1 MDLKIWLFVRTTF
14 MIALLTGLLM
24 AMGYLLGGARWMTY
38 MFWFAVIMSFL
49 AFWYSDQLVI
59 KMMKARIVSREEA
72 PRLYAIVEKLSK
84 RAGLPMP
91 KVAIIDDP
99 TPNAF
104 ATGRNAKNSLV
115 TVTTG
120 ILELLN
126 EDELEGVIGHEL
138 THIKNHDILVG
149 TIAGALAGAV
159 VYIAY
164 ITKYLAFFKA
174 IFGDLSLDRFLYAL
188 LIAITAPIA
197 AVIIRSAISRRR
209 EFAADEGGARL
220 SGKPWALASALLKLD
235 EAVKRLQEEQR
246 AKKKA
251 KPLGNP
257 GLAHLFIINHFE
269 GDPVSKLFATHPPTK
284 ERIARLRK
292 IAEEMGVEF
301 PF

>member
-1 MDLKIWLFVRTTF
+1 LKIWLFVRTTF

>member
-1 MDLKIWLFVRTTF
+1 

-24 AMGYLLGGARWMTY
+24 AVGYLLGGARWMTY
-38 MFWFAVIMSFL
+38 MFWFAVGLSFVT
-49 AFWYSDQLVI
+49 FWYSDQLVI
-59 KMMKARIVSREEA
+59 KMMKARVVGREEA
-72 PRLYAIVEKLSK
+72 PQLYAIVERLSK

-104 ATGRNAKNSLV
+104 ATGRNAKHALV

-120 ILELLN
+120 ILELLD
-126 EDELEGVIGHEL
+126 EDELEGVLGHEL
-138 THIKNHDILVG
+138 THIRNHDILVG

-164 ITKYLAFFKA
+164 ITKYLAFFRV
-174 IFGDLSLDRFLYAL
+174 IFGSLSLDRFIYAL
-188 LIAITAPIA
+188 LIAITAPVA

-235 EAVKRLQEEQR
+235 KAVKKLQAEQK
-246 AKKKA
+246 AKKAKQ

-257 GLAHLFIINHFE
+257 GLAHLFIVNHFE
-269 GDPVSKLFATHPPTK
+269 RDRVSTLFATHPPTK
-284 ERIARLRK
+284 QRIEHLRK
-292 IAEEMGVEF
+292 VAKEMGVEF
-301 PF
+301 PY

>member
-1 MDLKIWLFVRTTF
+1 MKIWLFVRTTF

-24 AMGYLLGGARWMTY
+24 ALGYLLGGERWMTY

-49 AFWYSDQLVI
+49 AFWYSDQLVV
-59 KMMKARIVSREEA
+59 KMMKAKVVSREEA
-72 PRLYAIVEKLSK
+72 PQLYAIVERLSK
-84 RAGLPMP
+84 KAGLPMP
-91 KVAIIDDP
+91 RIAIIDDP

-104 ATGRNAKNSLV
+104 ATGRNAKHALV

-164 ITKYLAFFKA
+164 IAKYLAFFRV
-174 IFGDLSLDRFLYAL
+174 IFGDLSLDRFIYAL

-235 EAVKRLQEEQR
+235 EAIKKLQEEQK
-246 AKKKA
+246 AKKAKQ

-257 GLAHLFIINHFE
+257 GLAHLFIVNHFE
-269 GDPVSKLFATHPPTK
+269 GDRVSKLFATHPPTE
-284 ERIARLRK
+284 ERIEHLRK
-292 IAEEMGVEF
+292 IAKEMGVEF
-301 PF
+301 PY

>member
-1 MDLKIWLFVRTTF
+1 MKIWLFVRTTF

-24 AMGYLLGGARWMTY
+24 ALGYLLGGERWMTY

-49 AFWYSDQLVI
+49 AFWYSDQLVV
-59 KMMKARIVSREEA
+59 KMMKAKVVSREEA
-72 PRLYAIVEKLSK
+72 PQLYAIVERLSK
-84 RAGLPMP
+84 KAGLPMP
-91 KVAIIDDP
+91 RIAIIDDP

-104 ATGRNAKNSLV
+104 ATGRNAKHALV

-126 EDELEGVIGHEL
+126 EDELEGVLGHEL

-164 ITKYLAFFKA
+164 IAKYLAFFRV
-174 IFGDLSLDRFLYAL
+174 IFGDVSLDRFIYAL

-235 EAVKRLQEEQR
+235 EAIKKLQEEQK
-246 AKKKA
+246 AKKAKQ

-257 GLAHLFIINHFE
+257 GLAHLFIVNHFE
-269 GDPVSKLFATHPPTK
+269 GDRVSKLFATHPPTE
-284 ERIARLRK
+284 ERIEHLRK
-292 IAEEMGVEF
+292 IAKEMGVEF
-301 PF
+301 PY

>member
-1 MDLKIWLFVRTTF
+1 MKIWLFVRTTF

-24 AMGYLLGGARWMTY
+24 AVGYLLGGARWMTY
-38 MFWFAVIMSFL
+38 MFWFAVGLSFVT
-49 AFWYSDQLVI
+49 FWYSDQLVI
-59 KMMKARIVSREEA
+59 KMMKARVVGREEA
-72 PRLYAIVEKLSK
+72 PQLYAIVERLSK

-104 ATGRNAKNSLV
+104 ATGRNPKHALV

-126 EDELEGVIGHEL
+126 EDELEGVLGHEL

-159 VYIAY
+159 IYISYFA
-164 ITKYLAFFKA
+164 KYLAVFKA
-174 IFGDLSLDRFLYAL
+174 IFGDLSLDRLFYAL

-235 EAVKRLQEEQR
+235 EAIKKLQEEQK
-246 AKKKA
+246 AKKSRQ

-257 GLAHLFIINHFE
+257 GLAHLFIVNHFE
-269 GDPVSKLFATHPPTK
+269 GDRVSKLFATHPPT
-284 ERIARLRK
+284 EARIEHLRE
-292 IAEEMGVEF
+292 IAKEMGVEF
-301 PF
+301 PY

>member
-1 MDLKIWLFVRTTF
+1 MKIWLFVRTTF

-24 AMGYLLGGARWMTY
+24 AVGYLLGGARWMTY
-38 MFWFAVIMSFL
+38 MFWFAVGLSFVT
-49 AFWYSDQLVI
+49 FWYSDQLVI
-59 KMMKARIVSREEA
+59 KMMKARVVGREEA
-72 PRLYAIVEKLSK
+72 PQLYAIVERLSK

-104 ATGRNAKNSLV
+104 ATGRNPKHALV

-126 EDELEGVIGHEL
+126 EDELEGVLGHEL

-159 VYIAY
+159 IYISYFA
-164 ITKYLAFFKA
+164 KYLAVFKA
-174 IFGDLSLDRFLYAL
+174 IFGDLSLDRLFYAL

-235 EAVKRLQEEQR
+235 EAIKKLQEEQK
-246 AKKKA
+246 AKKSRQ

-257 GLAHLFIINHFE
+257 GLAHLFIVNHFE
-269 GDPVSKLFATHPPTK
+269 GDRVSKLFATHPPT
-284 ERIARLRK
+284 EARIEHLRE
-292 IAEEMGVEF
+292 IAKEMGVEF
-301 PF
+301 PN

>member
-1 MDLKIWLFVRTTF
+1 MKIWLFVRTTF

-24 AMGYLLGGARWMTY
+24 ALGYLLGGERWMTY

-49 AFWYSDQLVI
+49 AFWYSDQLVV
-59 KMMKARIVSREEA
+59 KMMKAKVVSREEA
-72 PRLYAIVEKLSK
+72 PQLYAIVERLSK
-84 RAGLPMP
+84 KAGLPMP
-91 KVAIIDDP
+91 RIAIIDDP

-104 ATGRNAKNSLV
+104 ATGRNAKHALV

-126 EDELEGVIGHEL
+126 EDELEGVLGHEL

-164 ITKYLAFFKA
+164 IAKYLAFFRV
-174 IFGDLSLDRFLYAL
+174 IFGDLSLDRFIYAL

-235 EAVKRLQEEQR
+235 EAIKKLQEEQK
-246 AKKKA
+246 AKKAKQ

-257 GLAHLFIINHFE
+257 GLAHLFIVNHFE
-269 GDPVSKLFATHPPTK
+269 GDRVSKLFATHPPTE
-284 ERIARLRK
+284 ERIEHLRK
-292 IAEEMGVEF
+292 IAKEMGVEF
-301 PF
+301 PY

>member
-1 MDLKIWLFVRTTF
+1 MKIWLFIRTAL
-14 MIALLTGLLM
+14 MIGLLMGLLM
-24 AMGYLLGGARWMTY
+24 AVGYLLGGARWMHI
-38 MFWFAVIMSFL
+38 MFWFAVILSFVTY
-49 AFWYSDQLVI
+49 WYSDQLVV
-59 KMMKARIVSREEA
+59 KMMKARVVSREEA
-72 PRLYAIVEKLSK
+72 PQLYDIVERLSK

-104 ATGRNAKNSLV
+104 ATGRNPKHALV

-120 ILELLN
+120 ILELLD
-126 EDELEGVIGHEL
+126 EDELEGVLGHEL
-138 THIKNHDILVG
+138 THVKNRDILVG

-159 VYIAY
+159 IYIAY
-164 ITKYLAFFKA
+164 FAKYLAVFKA
-174 IFGDLSLDRFLYAL
+174 IFGDLSLDRLFYAL

-235 EAVKRLQEEQR
+235 EAIKKLQEEQK
-246 AKKKA
+246 AKKAQK

-257 GLAHLFIINHFE
+257 GLAHLFIVNHFE
-269 GDPVSKLFATHPPTK
+269 GDRVSKLFATHPPTE
-284 ERIARLRK
+284 ERIAQLRK
-292 IAEEMGVEF
+292 IAKEMGVEF
-301 PF
+301 PY

>member
-1 MDLKIWLFVRTTF
+1 MKIWLFVRTTF

-59 KMMKARIVSREEA
+59 KMMKARVVSREEA
-72 PRLYAIVEKLSK
+72 PQLYAIVEKLSK

-251 KPLGNP
+251 KPRGNP

>member
-1 MDLKIWLFVRTTF
+1 MKIWLFVRTTF

-24 AMGYLLGGARWMTY
+24 AVGYLLGGARWMTY
-38 MFWFAVIMSFL
+38 MFWFAVGLSFVT
-49 AFWYSDQLVI
+49 FWYSDQLVI
-59 KMMKARIVSREEA
+59 KMMKARVVGREEA
-72 PRLYAIVEKLSK
+72 PQLYAIVERLSK
-84 RAGLPMP
+84 QAGLPMP

-104 ATGRNAKNSLV
+104 ATGRNAKHALV

-126 EDELEGVIGHEL
+126 EDELEGVLGHEL

-159 VYIAY
+159 IYISYFA
-164 ITKYLAFFKA
+164 KYLAVFKA
-174 IFGDLSLDRFLYAL
+174 IFGDLSLDRLFYAL

-220 SGKPWALASALLKLD
+220 SGKPWALASALLKLN
-235 EAVKRLQEEQR
+235 EAIKKLQEEQK
-246 AKKKA
+246 AKKSRQN
-251 KPLGNP
+251 PLGNP
-257 GLAHLFIINHFE
+257 GLAHLFIVNHFE
-269 GDPVSKLFATHPPTK
+269 GDRVSKLFATHPPT
-284 ERIARLRK
+284 EARIEHFRE
-292 IAEEMGVEF
+292 IAKEMGVEF
-301 PF
+301 PY

>member
-1 MDLKIWLFVRTTF
+1 MKIWLFVRTTL
-14 MIALLTGLLM
+14 MIGLLMGLLM
-24 AMGYLLGGARWMTY
+24 AVGYLLGGERWMTY
-38 MFWFAVIMSFL
+38 MFWFAVILSFISY
-49 AFWYSDQLVI
+49 WYSDQLVVKI
-59 KMMKARIVSREEA
+59 MKARVVSREEA
-72 PRLYAIVEKLSK
+72 PQLYAIVERLSK

-104 ATGRNAKNSLV
+104 ATGRNPKHALV

-120 ILELLN
+120 ILELLD

-138 THIKNHDILVG
+138 THVKNHDILVG

-159 VYIAY
+159 IYIAY
-164 ITKYLAFFKA
+164 FAKYLAVFRA
-174 IFGDLSLDRFLYAL
+174 VFGHLSFDRLLYAL

-209 EFAADEGGARL
+209 ELAADEGGARL

-235 EAVKRLQEEQR
+235 EAIKKLQEEQN
-246 AKKKA
+246 AKKAQK

-257 GLAHLFIINHFE
+257 GMAHLFIVNHFK
-269 GDPVSKLFATHPPTK
+269 DDRISKLFDTHRPRSALPTSEK
-284 ERIARLRK
+284 
-292 IAEEMGVEF
+292 
-301 PF
+301 

>member
-1 MDLKIWLFVRTTF
+1 MKIWLFVRTTF

-120 ILELLN
+120 ILDLLN

>member
-1 MDLKIWLFVRTTF
+1 

-24 AMGYLLGGARWMTY
+24 AVGYLLGGERWMSY

-49 AFWYSDQLVI
+49 SFWYSDQLVV

-72 PRLYAIVEKLSK
+72 PDLYKIVERLSK
-84 RAGLPMP
+84 KAGLPMP

-104 ATGRNAKNSLV
+104 ATGRNAKHALV

-120 ILELLN
+120 ILELLD
-126 EDELEGVIGHEL
+126 EDELEGVLGHEL
-138 THIKNHDILVG
+138 THIRNHDILVG

-164 ITKYLAFFKA
+164 ITKYLAFFRV
-174 IFGDLSLDRFLYAL
+174 IFGSLSLDRFIYAL
-188 LIAITAPIA
+188 LIAITAPVA

-235 EAVKRLQEEQR
+235 KAVKKLQAEQK
-246 AKKKA
+246 AKKAKQ

-257 GLAHLFIINHFE
+257 GLAHLFIVNHFE
-269 GDPVSKLFATHPPTK
+269 RDRVSTLFATHPPTK
-284 ERIARLRK
+284 QRIEHLRK
-292 IAEEMGVEF
+292 VAKEMGVEF
-301 PF
+301 PY

>member
-1 MDLKIWLFVRTTF
+1 MKIWLFVRTTF

-24 AMGYLLGGARWMTY
+24 ALGYLLGGERWMTY

-59 KMMKARIVSREEA
+59 KMMKAKVVSREEA
-72 PRLYAIVEKLSK
+72 PQLYAIVERLSK

-91 KVAIIDDP
+91 RVAIIDDP

-104 ATGRNAKNSLV
+104 ATGRNAKHALV

-126 EDELEGVIGHEL
+126 EDELEGVLGHEL

-164 ITKYLAFFKA
+164 IAKYLAFFRV
-174 IFGDLSLDRFLYAL
+174 IFGDLSLDRFIYAL

-235 EAVKRLQEEQR
+235 EAIKKLQEEQK
-246 AKKKA
+246 AKKAKQ

-269 GDPVSKLFATHPPTK
+269 GDRVSKLFATHPPTK
-284 ERIARLRK
+284 ERIEHLRK
-292 IAEEMGVEF
+292 IAKEMGVEF
-301 PF
+301 PY

>member
-1 MDLKIWLFVRTTF
+1 MKIWLFVRTTF

-24 AMGYLLGGARWMTY
+24 AVGYLLGGARWMTY
-38 MFWFAVIMSFL
+38 MFWFAVGLSFVT
-49 AFWYSDQLVI
+49 FWYSDQLVI
-59 KMMKARIVSREEA
+59 KMMKARVVGREEA
-72 PRLYAIVEKLSK
+72 PQLYAIVERLSK

-104 ATGRNAKNSLV
+104 ATGRNPKHALV

-126 EDELEGVIGHEL
+126 EDELEGVLGHEL

-159 VYIAY
+159 IYISYFA
-164 ITKYLAFFKA
+164 KYLAVFKA
-174 IFGDLSLDRFLYAL
+174 IFGDLSLDCLFYAL

-235 EAVKRLQEEQR
+235 EAIKKLQEEQK
-246 AKKKA
+246 AKKSRQ

-257 GLAHLFIINHFE
+257 GLAHLFIVNHFE
-269 GDPVSKLFATHPPTK
+269 GDRVSKLFATHPPT
-284 ERIARLRK
+284 EARIEHLRE
-292 IAEEMGVEF
+292 IAKEMGVEF
-301 PF
+301 PY

>member
-1 MDLKIWLFVRTTF
+1 MDVKLWLFLRTTF

-38 MFWFAVIMSFL
+38 MFWFAVGMSFL
-49 AFWYSDQLVI
+49 SLWYSDQLVL
-59 KMMKARIVSREEA
+59 KMMKAKIVSREEA
-72 PRLYAIVEKLSK
+72 PELYEIVEKLSK

-91 KVAIIDDP
+91 RIAIIDDP

-104 ATGRNAKNSLV
+104 ATGRNAKHALV
-115 TVTTG
+115 TVTTR
-120 ILELLN
+120 ILELLDR
-126 EDELEGVIGHEL
+126 DELEGVLGHEL
-138 THIKNHDILVG
+138 THVKNHDILVG

-164 ITKYLAFFKA
+164 ITKYLAFFKV
-174 IFGDLSLDRFLYAL
+174 IFGGLSLDRFIYAL

-197 AVIIRSAISRRR
+197 AIIIRSAISRRR

-235 EAVKRLQEEQR
+235 EAVKKLKEEAA
-246 AKKKA
+246 AKKK

-257 GLAHLFIINHFE
+257 GLAHLFIVNHFE
-269 GDPVSKLFATHPPTK
+269 GDRVSQLLATHPPTR
-284 ERIARLRK
+284 ERIAHLRE
-292 IAEEMGVEF
+292 IAKDMGVEF
-301 PF
+301 PY

>member
-1 MDLKIWLFVRTTF
+1 MGMKIWLFIRTTF

-49 AFWYSDQLVI
+49 AFWYSDKLVI
-59 KMMKARIVSREEA
+59 KMMKAKPVSREEA
-72 PRLYAIVEKLSK
+72 PELYEIVEKLSK

-91 KVAIIDDP
+91 RIAIIDDP

-104 ATGRNAKNSLV
+104 ATGRNAKHALV

-120 ILELLN
+120 ILELLDR
-126 EDELEGVIGHEL
+126 DELEGVLGHEL

-164 ITKYLAFFKA
+164 FTKYLAFFKA
-174 IFGDLSLDRFLYAL
+174 IFGDLSLDRFFYAL

-197 AVIIRSAISRRR
+197 AIIIRSAISRRR

-235 EAVKRLQEEQR
+235 EAVKKLQKEAE
-246 AKKKA
+246 AKKK

-257 GLAHLFIINHFE
+257 GLAHLFIVNHFE
-269 GDPVSKLFATHPPTK
+269 GDRVSRLFATHPPTE
-284 ERIARLRK
+284 ERIAHLRE
-292 IAEEMGVEF
+292 IAKEMGVEF
-301 PF
+301 PY

>member
-1 MDLKIWLFVRTTF
+1 MKIWLFVRTTF

-24 AMGYLLGGARWMTY
+24 AVGYLLGGERWMSY

-49 AFWYSDQLVI
+49 SFWYSDQLVV
-59 KMMKARIVSREEA
+59 KMMKARIVSRKEA
-72 PRLYAIVEKLSK
+72 PELYEIVERLSK
-84 RAGLPMP
+84 KAGLPMP

-104 ATGRNAKNSLV
+104 ATGRNAKHALV

-120 ILELLN
+120 ILELLD
-126 EDELEGVIGHEL
+126 EDELEGVLGHEL
-138 THIKNHDILVG
+138 THIRNHDILVG
-149 TIAGALAGAV
+149 TIVGALAGAV

-164 ITKYLAFFKA
+164 ITKYLAFFRV
-174 IFGDLSLDRFLYAL
+174 IFGSLSLDRFIYAL

-235 EAVKRLQEEQR
+235 RAVKKLQAEQK
-246 AKKKA
+246 AKKA
-251 KPLGNP
+251 KQRALGNP
-257 GLAHLFIINHFE
+257 GLAHLFIVNHFE
-269 GDPVSKLFATHPPTK
+269 RDKVSTLFATHPPTK
-284 ERIARLRK
+284 QRIEHLRK
-292 IAEEMGVEF
+292 IAKEMGVEF
-301 PF
+301 QY

>member
-1 MDLKIWLFVRTTF
+1 MKIWLFVRTTF

>member
-1 MDLKIWLFVRTTF
+1 MKIWLFVRTTF

-24 AMGYLLGGARWMTY
+24 AVGYLLGGARWMTY
-38 MFWFAVIMSFL
+38 MFWFAVGLSFVT
-49 AFWYSDQLVI
+49 FWYSDQLVI
-59 KMMKARIVSREEA
+59 KMMKARVVGREEA
-72 PRLYAIVEKLSK
+72 PQLYAIVERLSK

-104 ATGRNAKNSLV
+104 ATGRNAKHALV

-126 EDELEGVIGHEL
+126 EDELEGVLGHEL

-159 VYIAY
+159 IYISYFA
-164 ITKYLAFFKA
+164 KYLAVFKA
-174 IFGDLSLDRFLYAL
+174 IFGDLSLDRLFYAL

-220 SGKPWALASALLKLD
+220 SGKPWALASALLKLN
-235 EAVKRLQEEQR
+235 EAIKKLQEEQK
-246 AKKKA
+246 AKKSRQN
-251 KPLGNP
+251 PLGNP
-257 GLAHLFIINHFE
+257 GLAHLFIVNHFE
-269 GDPVSKLFATHPPTK
+269 GDRVSKLFATHPPT
-284 ERIARLRK
+284 EARIEHLRE
-292 IAEEMGVEF
+292 IAKEMGVEF
-301 PF
+301 PY